1 MKSIILLL
9 AATLFACAAIGQAK
23 DTIIV
28 YRVTSWMDMQ
38 TMKEGV
44 NYVVDT
50 PSVYSVEMLPGYK
63 YTLKKE
69 LADITIP
76 ANSFNDQQGVEVSG
90 QVVGSIDRSDWI
102 KWRINSPRIATELV
116 YRYAMADNVF
126 GGVEIRIGSTSG
138 PLAGSAV
145 LKPTGGWG
153 NFFDVTIPV
162 SIAPG
167 PVDLFFTFR
176 NSVRDAG
183 AGGNLLQFTI
193 K

>member
-1 MKSIILLL
+1 MRL
-9 AATLFACAAIGQAK
+9 AALFLFITSLSFGQAK
-23 DTIIV
+23 DTVVI
-28 YRVTSWMDMQ
+28 YRVTSWMDMP

-50 PSVYSVEMLPGYK
+50 PRVLSVEMLPGYK

-76 ANSFNDQQGVEVSG
+76 ANSFNDQQGVEVTG
-90 QVVGSIDRSDWI
+90 QVVGSIDRSDWM
-102 KWRINSPRIATELV
+102 KWRINLTRVATSLV
-116 YRYAMADNVF
+116 YRYAMSDNLF
-126 GGVEIRIGSTSG
+126 GGVEIRIGSING
-138 PLAGSAV
+138 PLVGSAV

-167 PVDLFFTFR
+167 PTDLFFTFK
-176 NSVRDAG
+176 NSARDAG
-183 AGGNLLQFTI
+183 AGGNLVHYVI
-193 K
+193 KMQ